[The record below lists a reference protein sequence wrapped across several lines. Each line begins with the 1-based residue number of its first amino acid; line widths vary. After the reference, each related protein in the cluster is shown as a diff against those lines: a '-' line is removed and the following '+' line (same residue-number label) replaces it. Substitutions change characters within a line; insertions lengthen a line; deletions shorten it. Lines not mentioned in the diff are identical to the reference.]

1 MTYIEDMDKLK
12 PTVQSFGPEH
22 FNAMIK
28 FAKTA
33 RRSARQNKVLWN
45 MVSQILPPDLEL
57 RVQQK
62 ERQDGSTY
70 EDWMVVKKTED
81 SS

>member
-1 MTYIEDMDKLK
+1 MTYHDDMEKLK
-12 PTVQSFGPEH
+12 PTVGGFNAEH

-45 MVSQILPPDLEL
+45 MVRQILPEGLEL
-57 RVQQK
+57 QLTTK
-62 ERQDGSTY
+62 ERQDGGTY
-70 EDWMVVKKTED
+70 EDWMVVPK
-81 SS
+81 

>member
-1 MTYIEDMDKLK
+1 MTYQDDMAKLK
-12 PTVQSFGPEH
+12 PTTESFGPEH

-45 MVSQILPPDLEL
+45 MVNAILPDNMELKLET
-57 RVQQK
+57 K
-62 ERQDGSTY
+62 ERQDGGTY
-70 EDWMVVKKTED
+70 EDWKVVSK
-81 SS
+81 

>member
-1 MTYIEDMDKLK
+1 MTYYEDMEKLK
-12 PTVQSFGPEH
+12 PTVQRFEADH

-45 MVSQILPPDLEL
+45 MVRQILPGDLEL
-57 RVQQK
+57 QLSEQEGK
-62 ERQDGSTY
+62 DGKKY
-70 EDWMVVKKTED
+70 ESWLVVPKAVN
-81 SS
+81 

>member
-1 MTYIEDMDKLK
+1 MEKLK
-12 PTVQSFGPEH
+12 PTTEGFGPEH

-45 MVSQILPPDLEL
+45 MVRQILPETLEL
-57 RVQQK
+57 RITTK
-62 ERQDGSTY
+62 ERQDGGTY
-70 EDWMVVKKTED
+70 EDWMVVPK
-81 SS
+81 